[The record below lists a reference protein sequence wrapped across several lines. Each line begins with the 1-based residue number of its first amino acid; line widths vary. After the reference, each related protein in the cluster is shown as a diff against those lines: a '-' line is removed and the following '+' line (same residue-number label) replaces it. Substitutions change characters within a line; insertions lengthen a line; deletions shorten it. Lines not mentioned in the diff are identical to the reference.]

1 MPSMSTPQIS
11 ATVQMPDESTLEE
24 TSDVTDKIT
33 GEIEKI
39 DGVETVGAMLSSDT
53 MGMMGMSSAE
63 QDLTSTMLYIILDED
78 KAENGKLISSRL
90 ERLAEEYNCEI
101 TTSADMDM
109 SSMMGGSDV
118 DIRLYS
124 DDLDLLR
131 KTASNIERELSKM
144 DSLEEISDVNE
155 GSTEELRV
163 VVDKNQ
169 AMKYGLTTAQVYQ
182 QISEKIA
189 KDTTATTLNHTGGSL
204 DVVVE
209 NANND
214 TFDKEDLKNF
224 RLTVDKQDGT
234 KEKVTLSSIA
244 SIKSDAS
251 LNDIEHNNQKRTLQ
265 ITAGVKDGSNV
276 TIVTGRIKEMIKES
290 RLVPDGVEIEYGGEN
305 KEITDAMQQMLL
317 MMVVGFILV
326 YLIMVAQFQSL
337 RSPLI
342 VIFTIPLAFT
352 GGMMALFICGKE
364 VSVVSMMGF
373 VMLMGIVVNNAI
385 VLVDC
390 INRFRLEGMDM
401 EEAIIGAGS
410 ARMRPVIMT
419 AVTTVLGLL
428 PLAVGLGT
436 GAEMVQPVA
445 LVCIGGLIYA
455 TLTTLIIIPV
465 MYRIFARKT
474 MVKIEQEE
482 LEIVSA

>member
-1 MPSMSTPQIS
+1 M
-11 ATVQMPDESTLEE
+11 
-24 TSDVTDKIT
+24 
-33 GEIEKI
+33 
-39 DGVETVGAMLSSDT
+39 
-53 MGMMGMSSAE
+53 
-63 QDLTSTMLYIILDED
+63 
-78 KAENGKLISSRL
+78 
-90 ERLAEEYNCEI
+90 
-101 TTSADMDM
+101 
-109 SSMMGGSDV
+109 
-118 DIRLYS
+118 
-124 DDLDLLR
+124 
-131 KTASNIERELSKM
+131 
-144 DSLEEISDVNE
+144 
-155 GSTEELRV
+155 
-163 VVDKNQ
+163 
-169 AMKYGLTTAQVYQ
+169 
-182 QISEKIA
+182 
-189 KDTTATTLNHTGGSL
+189 
-204 DVVVE
+204 
-209 NANND
+209 
-214 TFDKEDLKNF
+214 
-224 RLTVDKQDGT
+224 
-234 KEKVTLSSIA
+234 TLSSIA

-436 GAEMVQPVA
+436 GAELVQPVA